1 MCGRFTLT
9 AGPVAVAER
18 FGCLTGQIEFS
29 PRYNVAPTQSVPV
42 VLKADGSNRLK
53 MMQWG
58 LVPYWAKDKSIG
70 SRLINARLETVAE
83 KPAFRSSLSRRR
95 CLVPADGYYEWPKV
109 GRSKLPMRIV
119 LPSRELFA
127 LAGLWDVW
135 QSPEGE
141 QLFTFTILTTEPASS
156 VRAIHNRMPV
166 ILPPENEQLWLSNA
180 FNSPDAIAALLSH
193 LKPVEELEAYRVST
207 LVNNPANDSP
217 ECIAEVD

>member
-18 FGCLTGQIEFS
+18 FSCLTEQIEFP

-42 VLKADGSNRLK
+42 VLKVDGSNRLK

-83 KPAFRSSLSRRR
+83 KPAFKSLLSRQR
-95 CLVPADGYYEWPKV
+95 CLVPADGYYEWQKV
-109 GRSKLPMRIV
+109 GRAKLPMRIV

-127 LAGLWDVW
+127 FAGLWDAW
-135 QSPEGE
+135 QSPDGE

-180 FNSPDAIAALLSH
+180 FNSPDAIASLLSR
-193 LKPVEELEAYRVST
+193 LKPVEKLEAYRVSPF
-207 LVNNPANDSP
+207 VNNPVNDSP
-217 ECIAEVD
+217 ECIAEVN